1 MGKHKGHYSKEGVAE
16 TPWGKK
22 VKRLTAALSEE
33 GHRLAKERAKA
44 LGIPFSE
51 MVERW
56 ARGMQV
62 DTTDSVPVPFE
73 IELAAKSHS
82 MNAVELAKALVEQ
95 LEEQAED
102 TAVKDRFIEN
112 LVAGKLNSADI
123 AMLGAVLNLDE
134 EALEQFWRTIQPLQK
149 KGGKAPNGI

>member
-1 MGKHKGHYSKEGVAE
+1 MGKKRHQSQQGVGE
-16 TPWGKK
+16 TAWGKK

-33 GHRLAKERAKA
+33 GYRLAKERAKA

-56 ARGMQV
+56 ARGMKV
-62 DTTDSVPVPFE
+62 DTESSVPVPLE
-73 IELAAKSHS
+73 IELVSKLQSIDTF
-82 MNAVELAKALVEQ
+82 ELAKALADRV
-95 LEEQAED
+95 EEQAED
-102 TAVKDRFIEN
+102 VAVKDQFIQN
-112 LVAGKLNSADI
+112 LIAGKLSTADI
-123 AMLGAVLNLDE
+123 AMLGSVLELDE